1 MSLCL
6 DTVAPGVANEK
17 KLQQEAIDDLINTI
31 DSEVKSPEAG
41 VVLCGDFN
49 HLPTKALIPPRS
61 KTGWQKQD
69 LWRLHDWSDQ
79 HPYRTTPSSVPKHG
93 KEMQYRVG
101 LQVVW
106 EKGGLAWCLAI
117 TDWPAVYNEENMDE
131 KL

>member
-49 HLPTKALIPPRS
+49 HLPTKALTLTLNSQP
-61 KTGWQKQD
+61 D
-69 LWRLHDWSDQ
+69 L
-79 HPYRTTPSSVPKHG
+79 K
-93 KEMQYRVG
+93 
-101 LQVVW
+101 QVV
-106 EKGGLAWCLAI
+106 KNKTCGDSMIDLISTPTAPL
-117 TDWPAVYNEENMDE
+117 PAVYLNMGRKCNTE
-131 KL
+131 